1 MEKIKS
7 IAVNAAFIALVSIV
21 LIWGNTLYRQ
31 HVQFSKGERAMAA
44 GDFVGALA
52 GWESAIHMYTP
63 FSPTVDQSAQRLWD
77 LGESCVRRGDTTRA
91 LLAYRSLRSSFYAL
105 SGFYQPGEEWIKKCD
120 ARIAQL
126 VKQGQPT
133 GAR

>member
-7 IAVNAAFIALVSIV
+7 IAVNAAFIALVSIA

-31 HVQFSKGERAMAA
+31 HVQFQKGERAMAA

-52 GWESAIHMYTP
+52 GWEAAIHLYTP
-63 FSPTVDQSAQRLWD
+63 FSSVVEQSAQRLWE
-77 LGESCVRRGDTTRA
+77 LGEFSAQRGDFPRA
-91 LLAYRSLRSSFYAL
+91 LIAYRSLRSSFYAVNGL
-105 SGFYQPGEEWIKKCD
+105 YQPGEEWIKKCD

-126 VKQGQPT
+126 LKQGAPA
-133 GAR
+133 GGR